1 MRKRTFGRW
10 ATLLAVVAALGV
22 GGLVASSWL
31 TGMQAGQTLA
41 DVNWN
46 MCSAQTSAWEAVS

>member
-22 GGLVASSWL
+22 GGFAGGPALGDASGL
-31 TGMQAGQTLA
+31 HALA
-41 DVNWN
+41 DISWN
-46 MCSAQTSAWEAVS
+46 LQDISWN